1 MDLPSPALWT
11 AFQDGHRFQTVR
23 GMIEM
28 RCRDVGSLV
37 LPTGRIVACDP
48 QFDLV
53 QEPFSVRVDP
63 GEYPVF
69 LSLTDLP
76 EIALLMVQFADG
88 EPTRWVQA
96 KPQFFSV
103 DSASACIMDAK
114 LARMLI
120 RASEN
125 DRFDRHWKRAT
136 DEMEENDGLWGNVC
150 LHKTSRANMIAFR
163 TMGGDGAF
171 CSYFG
176 YSKENELKCLV
187 TDFFL
192 AELVTEEATEQKR
205 DRADWKWFDD
215 KRGEYPPG

>member
-11 AFQDGHRFQTVR
+11 AFQDGHRFETVR

-37 LPTGRIVACDP
+37 LPSGRIVVCDP

-53 QEPFSVRVDP
+53 QVPFSISVEPD
-63 GEYPVF
+63 EYPVY
-69 LSLTDLP
+69 LALTDLP
-76 EIALLMVQFADG
+76 EIALMMVRFTDG
-88 EPTRWVQA
+88 EPVRWVRS
-96 KPQFFSV
+96 KPPFFSV
-103 DSASACIMDAK
+103 DSATGCIMDAK

-125 DRFDRHWKRAT
+125 DRFDRHWKQVT
-136 DEMEENDGLWGNVC
+136 DAMEENDGLWGNVC
-150 LHKTSRANMIAFR
+150 LHDESRANMIAFR

-171 CSYFG
+171 GSYFG
-176 YSKENELKCLV
+176 YSKDDQVTCLV

-192 AELVTEEATEQKR
+192 AELVPE
-205 DRADWKWFDD
+205 
-215 KRGEYPPG
+215 

>member
-11 AFQDGHRFQTVR
+11 AFQGGQRFETVR

-28 RCRDVGSLV
+28 RCREAGSLV
-37 LPTGRIVACDP
+37 LPTGRIVVCDP
-48 QFDLV
+48 QFDLF
-53 QEPFSVRVDP
+53 QQPFAVCVDP
-63 GEYPVF
+63 GEYPAF
-69 LSLTDLP
+69 LALTDLS
-76 EIALLMVQFADG
+76 EIALLMVKFGDG
-88 EPTRWVQA
+88 EPTRWVRA
-96 KPQFFSV
+96 KPLFFSV

-125 DRFDRHWKRAT
+125 DRFDRHWKRAA
-136 DEMEENDGLWGNVC
+136 DAMEENDGLWGNVC
-150 LHKTSRANMIAFR
+150 LHDESRANMIALR

-176 YSKENELKCLV
+176 YSKDNQVTCLV

-192 AELVTEEATEQKR
+192 AELVTE
-205 DRADWKWFDD
+205 
-215 KRGEYPPG
+215 